1 MLKAHPHNLPVWYS
15 TQASRFVRQSPIH
28 CSNAFTSKHCSV
40 SPDCLLLQTVLRV
53 LTRFARQREHSVGLP
68 APKASWLTFGHE
80 SHTSYQRLSNYLR
93 SPWHHYVLQSLQ
105 RNSQV
110 FRYLFRIFAVE
121 VDSMSSFGLDSVK
134 PDSSFASRRVEVVR
148 APWSFTVTWWNR
160 SSYGVIS
167 WYVIYVIVCHSQI
180 WKIWSNINY

>member
-15 TQASRFVRQSPIH
+15 AQASRFVRQSPIH

-40 SPDCLLLQTVLRV
+40 SPDCLLLQTGWCCGYSPVLLGKGSTAWGCLHQKPLASRLAMKV
-53 LTRFARQREHSVGLP
+53 THRIRAYQITWDHLGITMSCNLCKGTVRFSDI
-68 APKASWLTFGHE
+68 F
-80 SHTSYQRLSNYLR
+80 
-93 SPWHHYVLQSLQ
+93 
-105 RNSQV
+105 
-110 FRYLFRIFAVE
+110 FRIFAVE

-160 SSYGVIS
+160 SIS
-167 WYVIYVIVCHSQI
+167 CHLMICHICHSM
-180 WKIWSNINY
+180 S